1 MARKSTVTTV
11 RSASSETAPALPVGP
26 VQLSAKLTAV
36 IDNLRRPFKAFV
48 SEFKA
53 LSLSRAELA
62 PAFMEAFGHY
72 EKETEGSFIA
82 FCRLVDPSI
91 PAERDLYRN
100 DPSYQAATYLRRLV
114 QQTETTKKTGK
125 RKGPKP
131 ATPLV
136 ALARFVATVL
146 PVVDPTGAIW
156 AAFVAEM
163 HWSERQAARVQALG
177 LKAGPVPVPKK
188 VQSILEHKRAVA

>member
-1 MARKSTVTTV
+1 MARKATVQTV
-11 RSASSETAPALPVGP
+11 RSTASETPATVTAP
-26 VQLSAKLTAV
+26 VQLSVKLTSV
-36 IDNLRRPFKAFV
+36 IDNLRRPFRAFV
-48 SEFKA
+48 SEFKS

-72 EKETEGSFIA
+72 EKETDGTFIQ

-91 PAERDLYRN
+91 PADREAYRN

-114 QQTETTKKTGK
+114 QQAEMQSPKKK
-125 RKGPKP
+125 RGPKP
-131 ATPLV
+131 ATPLL

-177 LKAGPVPVPKK
+177 VKAGPVPVPKK
-188 VQSILEHKRAVA
+188 VQNILEHKRAVA